1 LARFSTLASLL
12 AVLAGSYA
20 FYTNSESY
28 NNSFSSIGKAFQ
40 GDNIADVF
48 TPRSI
53 NAREDA
59 VRVKKMKVRLYK
71 DGSGEHFYVA
81 GDET

>member
-40 GDNIADVF
+40 GDGIAAVF
-48 TPRSI
+48 APRSI
-53 NAREDA
+53 HAREDA
-59 VRVKKMKVRLYK
+59 VRVEKTKVRLYK
-71 DGSGEHFYVA
+71 DGRGEHFYVESE
-81 GDET
+81 ET